1 MNKSKGWSSLPGKLL
16 ILTLVFALLTGLFYW
31 VVAEDWRR
39 SAVETDMVSASGL
52 APLKE
57 GAENRV
63 TQGFTVQM
71 DRLTALRLIPGRM
84 RLEPAGEIGL
94 RILSGER
101 VLWEHRLPVDALTFD
116 TANVIRIE
124 PALEDVRALPLTL
137 ELDLG
142 DSGVS
147 FQRGSTMTA
156 GKLEVEVE
164 RQGEFRVN
172 GEAAEGQL
180 VLGTNGELQLDAQR
194 LVLPAAAGLY
204 LLAVLFLFRAE
215 KQRRTGRM
223 NLSGRI
229 TDIVTRYRYLLKTLV
244 TRDFRIK
251 YQASLLGVLWS
262 FLNPLLTMFVYLF
275 VFSTIFRQNIEYFP
289 VYLLCGIVLFNYF
302 SESTSLGL
310 ASIVSNRA
318 LITKVYMPKY
328 IYPVAKV
335 LSSAINLIISFI
347 PLIIVMLTTGVPFHR
362 SLLLLPVVL
371 MFIIAFC
378 TGVSLILATMNV
390 FFRDTQFLWGILLT
404 IWNFMTPIFYPESII
419 PAAYRTLYHMNPM
432 YQIVYFM
439 RCITIGGVSPT
450 PATYAYCA
458 LGSFVPLLLG
468 LLIFRWKQDQFVL
481 HL

>member
-1 MNKSKGWSSLPGKLL
+1 MNLQNRLKTTAGR
-16 ILTLVFALLTGLFYW
+16 VALLTLAFVLLAGLFYW
-31 VVAEDWRR
+31 IVSEDWQRT
-39 SAVETDMVSASGL
+39 AVTTDLLSASGL
-52 APLKE
+52 APLRE
-57 GAENRV
+57 GADNRI
-63 TQGFTVQM
+63 TQDFTPEM
-71 DRLTALRLIPGRM
+71 DRLSILKLIPGRM
-84 RLEPAGEIGL
+84 RLEPAGEITL
-94 RILSGER
+94 RIRKGDE
-101 VLWEHRLPVDALTFD
+101 VLREKRLD
-116 TANVIRIE
+116 TALLNYDVVNDIPVE
-124 PALEDVRALPLTL
+124 PVLEDCRGARLTL

-142 DSGVS
+142 NTGVS
-147 FQRGSTMTA
+147 FQRGSTVQA
-156 GKLEVEVE
+156 GKLEIEVE
-164 RQGEFRVN
+164 DRGAFRVD
-172 GEAAEGQL
+172 GQELDGQL
-180 VLGTNGELQLDAQR
+180 VLGLTGENVLNAQR
-194 LVLPAAAGLY
+194 LVFPAAGVLY
-204 LLAVLFLFRAE
+204 LLALLFLIRAE
-215 KQRRTGRM
+215 RQRKTGRL
-223 NLSGRI
+223 NLAGRV
-229 TDIVTRYRYLLKTLV
+229 TDLVSRYRYLLKTLV

-275 VFSTIFRQNIEYFP
+275 VFSTIFRQNIENFP

-335 LSSAINLIISFI
+335 FSSAINLMISFI
-347 PLIIVMLTTGVPFHR
+347 PLFIVMLVTGVAFHK

-371 MFIIAFC
+371 IFITAYC
-378 TGVSLILATMNV
+378 TGVSLILATMHV

-419 PAAYRTLYHMNPM
+419 PAAYRTVYHMNPM

-439 RCITIGGVSPT
+439 RCITMGGVSPT
-450 PATYAYCA
+450 PATYLYCA

-468 LLIFRWKQDQFVL
+468 LLIFHWKQDQFVL

>member
-1 MNKSKGWSSLPGKLL
+1 MQGRKGLNTIVGRVL
-16 ILTLVFALLTGLFYW
+16 IYTLCFALLVGAFYW
-31 VVAEDWRR
+31 IVAENWRR
-39 SAVETDMVSASGL
+39 TAVETDMISASGL
-52 APLKE
+52 APLEE
-57 GAENRV
+57 GTENRI
-63 TQGFTVQM
+63 TQEFAAPM
-71 DRLTALRLIPGRM
+71 DRLSVVRLVPGRLRWDAEGEIILSLRAREQVLWETRVPVSSLLFDQVNEF
-84 RLEPAGEIGL
+84 RLDPVLEPPAGE
-94 RILSGER
+94 S
-101 VLWEHRLPVDALTFD
+101 
-116 TANVIRIE
+116 
-124 PALEDVRALPLTL
+124 LTL
-137 ELDLG
+137 ELTLG
-142 DSGVS
+142 NTGVS
-147 FQRGSTMTA
+147 FQRGSTVAA

-164 RQGEFRVN
+164 NSGAFRINGREADGQLLLSLQGEN
-172 GEAAEGQL
+172 A
-180 VLGTNGELQLDAQR
+180 LGAQK
-194 LVLPAAAGLY
+194 LIVPVGAGLY
-204 LLAVLFLFRAE
+204 LVGLAFLLRAE
-215 KQRRTGRM
+215 RQKRTGRL
-223 NLSGRI
+223 NLAGRI
-229 TDIVTRYRYLLKTLV
+229 TEVVTRYRYLLKTLV

-262 FLNPLLTMFVYLF
+262 FLNPLLTMCVYLF

-347 PLIIVMLTTGVPFHR
+347 PLFIVMLVTGVAFHK
-362 SLLLLPVVL
+362 SLLLLPAVL
-371 MFIIAFC
+371 VFIIAFC
-378 TGVSLILATMNV
+378 TGMSLILATMNV

-419 PAAYRTLYHMNPM
+419 PAAYRTIYHMNPM

-450 PATYAYCA
+450 PATYLYCL

-468 LLIFRWKQDQFVL
+468 LLIFRWKQDKFVL